1 MNSFPMLQN
10 LKYLIVD
17 DSTIDRMSIE
27 AEASRFPFLVKLAS
41 CSHALE
47 AVEVISKSQPDII
60 FTDIEM
66 PDINGLELIRNM
78 AGKIAAPVFI
88 TSHPEFALNGFELEA
103 FDYILKPFNSERF
116 SRCALRLN
124 DFFQLKQKAFAFEK
138 EEEENFIVIKQG
150 YDKYKIAI
158 HDIIYLEAMKDYTK
172 IVTETGPYLLLGTL
186 SGVLTKLP
194 SKDFRQVHRSFI
206 INIQKINAV
215 RGNKVILQEYEL
227 PVGKFYKHTLSEI
240 I

>member
-1 MNSFPMLQN
+1 MAQN
-10 LKYLIVD
+10 
-17 DSTIDRMSIE
+17 R
-27 AEASRFPFLVKLAS
+27 P
-41 CSHALE
+41 
-47 AVEVISKSQPDII
+47 
-60 FTDIEM
+60 
-66 PDINGLELIRNM
+66 RN
-78 AGKIAAPVFI
+78 
-88 TSHPEFALNGFELEA
+88 
-103 FDYILKPFNSERF
+103 
-116 SRCALRLN
+116 ALR
-124 DFFQLKQKAFAFEK
+124 QKKQKAFAFEK